1 MKYWKVINFHD
12 LIHFTLRIRTSKSI
26 VLFLLQD
33 AGKNWSLKLDR
44 STNYF
49 PIAPPSV
56 LFQIGFK
63 IFFTKFYID
72 EILIKKKT
80 NNDNVPPD
88 RQLELAHA
96 SNWHASTKINM

>member
-1 MKYWKVINFHD
+1 MHEESELQKDF
-12 LIHFTLRIRTSKSI
+12 S
-26 VLFLLQD
+26 FLLQD

-44 STNYF
+44 STNCF
-49 PIAPPSV
+49 PTAPPSV

-72 EILIKKKT
+72 EILIKKKKNPHHLT

-96 SNWHASTKINM
+96 SNLHASFLPKKKLACIYQN